1 MSIRGNCRCRNIEV
15 RWQIT
20 DYSLVPRACP
30 CVYCKQKSAAY
41 VSKSGSR
48 FAVIIHNNALHRTAQ
63 NGSNQAHFHEC
74 ANCGDLVFVTAEIEG
89 DTFGALNAHCLHNK
103 YGFPTPVPTDNTSQS
118 AREKLARW
126 RQHWC
131 RLT

>member
-1 MSIRGNCRCRNIEV
+1 MSMRGNCRCRNIEV

-30 CVYCKQKSAAY
+30 CVYCQQKSAAY

-48 FAVIIHNNALHRTAQ
+48 FTVVIHNESLHKTTQ
-63 NGSNQAHFHEC
+63 NGSHQARFHEC

-89 DTFGALNAHCLHNK
+89 ETFGALNAHCLRNPA
-103 YGFPTPVPTDNTSQS
+103 GFPAPVPIDNTAQS
-118 AREKLARW
+118 AREKLTRW
-126 RQHWC
+126 QQHWC
-131 RLT
+131 RLA